1 MLSQNYFATKE
12 FSPYNG
18 FIVHTDKIGIGNN
31 FTVNHTPRT
40 TLHLHNF
47 NSSNTFINITTD
59 ASGFPLPTDTL
70 GLWIGMYGQNSLI
83 FQSQNAPLSLFT
95 NKQERLTIS
104 GDGKI
109 GIGTNTPTTAL
120 DVNGQLRIRGGNPGA
135 NKFLVSD
142 ANGIGRWM
150 SLTAGNGIAINDSVI
165 VNTSPDIP
173 ITITGSGATTVSGT
187 YPNFVISSTD
197 NNTIY
202 TGGNGI
208 TISGTTIHSVWTKTN
223 NNIYN
228 NNSGFVGI
236 GTSTPQNIIHIHSSG
251 LIGVPA
257 VSGIQITHS
266 QTGSQSS
273 DGLLIGYVVNS
284 SVNNHN
290 DNVFRIMSQ
299 EQGSLQFGTN
309 NQVVMTIRGDRVGI
323 GTLQPGAKLHVQ
335 GNVRLEGIE
344 ELSQATGA
352 RVLLIDNQGY
362 VKRGQ
367 LSLVGDNLGNHT
379 ATQNIKLGSYWLS
392 NDGSNYGIRVN
403 SLGDVL
409 ISGRV
414 ASGHE
419 KGLSENNGFEVV
431 TRGRVPE
438 RRGISLDDDPSGN
451 VNFWIHNWQN
461 PAAFN
466 FMRNDA
472 GSTKKLMV
480 INKNGQ
486 VGINVDNPQYTLHVS
501 GSIRFEQLPQQQQIN
516 TESVLISD
524 AQGVIKVSPA
534 SQLKDNLGNHT
545 ATQNIKLGNYW
556 LSNDGSDKGLQIK
569 SDGNIQVGNGITQV
583 NIGGSY
589 SNAPYYLSSYI
600 GFNAQRNS
608 QGQWTFQSDGA
619 NNGGAAML
627 SDVAGNL
634 RIVTYRPTQGTT
646 IATLS
651 ESDLMANTQLLITSN
666 KKIGLRT
673 TNINAN
679 ADVQIKGTTYFEDK
693 IGIGICLTANN
704 NPKGY
709 RLAVNGTMGA
719 KDIFIEIDETPWPD
733 YVFEEHYEL
742 MPLSELEAY
751 ITQNKHLPDIPTA
764 NEIKQNGLSLAEI
777 NAKLVKKIEELTLY
791 IIELNKK
798 IEKYEKN
805 K

>member
-1 MLSQNYFATKE
+1 MAFLPKIMLSQNYFATKE

-367 LSLVGDNLGNHT
+367 LSLVGDNLGNHI

-472 GSTKKLMV
+472 GSTKKLCA
-480 INKNGQ
+480 INKSGDLYVMSKIG
-486 VGINVDNPQYTLHVS
+486 VGTEQPQERIHIFESTNQPVFIKVQNQNSIISFGLDGAHGIINSSRDLMLNWYSNKNVIVGGEQSGDFSTLH
-501 GSIRFEQLPQQQQIN
+501 N
-516 TESVLISD
+516 T
-524 AQGVIKVSPA
+524 
-534 SQLKDNLGNHT
+534 
-545 ATQNIKLGNYW
+545 Y
-556 LSNDGSDKGLQIK
+556 
-569 SDGNIQVGNGITQV
+569 
-583 NIGGSY
+583 
-589 SNAPYYLSSYI
+589 
-600 GFNAQRNS
+600 
-608 QGQWTFQSDGA
+608 
-619 NNGGAAML
+619 
-627 SDVAGNL
+627 
-634 RIVTYRPTQGTT
+634 
-646 IATLS
+646 
-651 ESDLMANTQLLITSN
+651 
-666 KKIGLRT
+666 
-673 TNINAN
+673 
-679 ADVQIKGTTYFEDK
+679 
-693 IGIGICLTANN
+693 
-704 NPKGY
+704 
-709 RLAVNGTMGA
+709 LAVNSGKVGIGTTNPQNELDVNGTIHC
-719 KDIFIEIDETPWPD
+719 KLFKVDITDWYD
-733 YVFEEHYEL
+733 NVFENTYNLMSFEEL
-742 MPLSELEAY
+742 RQFIL
-751 ITQNKHLPDIPTA
+751 QNKHLPEIPT
-764 NEIKQNGLSLAEI
+764 EDDVIKNGLDVGKM
-777 NAKLVKKIEELTLY
+777 NALLLKKVEELTLY
-791 IIELNKK
+791 ILKLENEINEIKTELNK
-798 IEKYEKN
+798 
-805 K
+805 